1 MAFLSSI
8 QSSFSDPA
16 IYNMAIARLMHGDI
30 NVSDGLIRH
39 RTVKILCP
47 GCCLARHGW
56 RASLASA
63 GAKFYRGWIWI
74 IKWDFY
80 STVKCESNCSQSQRT
95 VAERQFEAR
104 NKRANLDLFMW
115 SASHETI
122 RIREPQGITVVQ
134 KHSGDAPGH
143 LITLF

>member
-1 MAFLSSI
+1 MAFLSSL

-16 IYNMAIARLMHGDI
+16 IYNMAIVLLMHGDI
-30 NVSDGLIRH
+30 NVTDGLIRH
-39 RTVKILCP
+39 RTVQIPCP
-47 GCCLARHGW
+47 QCCLVCHGW

-63 GAKFYRGWIWI
+63 GAKFYGGWIWI

-80 STVKCESNCSQSQRT
+80 STVKCESNCSQSQRI
-95 VAERQFEAR
+95 VAERQFQAR
-104 NKRANLDLFMW
+104 NKRANLGLFIW

-122 RIREPQGITVVQ
+122 RIRVPQGIPVVQ
-134 KHSGDAPGH
+134 KHSGDAQGH